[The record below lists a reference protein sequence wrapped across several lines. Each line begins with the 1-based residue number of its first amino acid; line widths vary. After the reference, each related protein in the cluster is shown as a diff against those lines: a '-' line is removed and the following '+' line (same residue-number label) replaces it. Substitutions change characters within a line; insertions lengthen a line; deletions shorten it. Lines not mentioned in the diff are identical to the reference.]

1 MTQPVSQGL
10 GTLPQPRSH
19 LTPAEWVERI
29 VLALAF
35 IGIGGLIWLV
45 FSPYRPWLKGVDDLV
60 GRLVLIVALSVV
72 ILLLR
77 RNAWTAKYAP
87 VFLGLWI
94 MAVAVSV
101 DRWMGVFLI
110 TQLGV
115 SDKTPAGWAVLK
127 VSQLIVV
134 PVILILTLA
143 IGGSLGSIY
152 VQKGRL
158 KLGLGVGLITFA
170 LAAAGSIYLAYDIF
184 AGRELTAAR
193 IAGWLPYLLV
203 FVFANATH
211 EELLFRGLHLRRLE
225 PFFGRLIP
233 NVMVALVF
241 TVMHQAADYT
251 TDMAVFLAATFLL
264 ALTWGWLMQK
274 SDAVWG
280 SILFHAG
287 MDIPIMLGIFSNL

>member
-1 MTQPVSQGL
+1 MTQNVSQRIEA
-10 GTLPQPRSH
+10 LPQPGTH
-19 LTPAEWVERI
+19 LTPAGWVERA

-45 FSPYRPWLKGVDDLV
+45 FSPYRPWLKGASDLN
-60 GRLVLIVALSVV
+60 GRLILVMVLGAVV
-72 ILLLR
+72 WLLR
-77 RNAWTAKYAP
+77 RNVRTAKYAP

-101 DRWMGVFLI
+101 DRWLGVFL
-110 TQLGV
+110 LHRVGV
-115 SDKTPAGWAVLK
+115 SDKAPAGWAVLK
-127 VSQLIVV
+127 FSQLIVV
-134 PVILILTLA
+134 PVILLLTRA
-143 IGGSLGSIY
+143 TGGSLGAIY

-170 LAAAGSIYLAYDIF
+170 LAAAGSVYMANDIF

-211 EELLFRGLHLRRLE
+211 EELLFRGLHLRKLE
-225 PFFGRLIP
+225 PFLGRFIP

-251 TDMAVFLAATFLL
+251 TDMTVFLAATFLMAL
-264 ALTWGWLMQK
+264 ALGWLMQK